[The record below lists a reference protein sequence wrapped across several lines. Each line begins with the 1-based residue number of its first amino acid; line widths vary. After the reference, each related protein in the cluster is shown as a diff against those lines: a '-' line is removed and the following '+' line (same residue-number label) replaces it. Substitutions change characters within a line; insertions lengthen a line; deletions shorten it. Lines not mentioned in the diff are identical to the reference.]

1 MMTAREPEAGAQ
13 ITLQPGMKGR
23 LERLSMLMGVP
34 PLTLASHAIQGWVAE
49 QERTLALIESLGDD
63 VGGEMGSQ
71 LKRMLRAG
79 LYGRQQILDGPEL
92 TEGEVDAIAEQEG
105 LSTAASA
112 GLGGALLQSRE
123 GLREIERLIH
133 ENAGKAKARGQ
144 FEKAEYLEQILIRF
158 KKAHSF
164 REAG

>member
-1 MMTAREPEAGAQ
+1 M
-13 ITLQPGMKGR
+13 GR
-23 LERLSMLMGVP
+23 LERLSALMGVP
-34 PLTLASHAIQGWVAE
+34 PLTLASHAIQSWVAE
-49 QERTLALIESLGDD
+49 QERTLALIERLGDD
-63 VGGEMGSQ
+63 VGGKMGSH
-71 LKRMLRAG
+71 LKQMLRAG

-133 ENAGKAKARGQ
+133 ENAKKAKAQGQ
-144 FEKAEYLEQILIRF
+144 PEKAEQLEHILIRF
-158 KKAHSF
+158 KKAHLF
-164 REAG
+164 REVE